1 MEHAYTFGMMVCKQT
16 ICYTE
21 QAKHSEAREKVHR
34 KQLDFLRREVER
46 LGQTAVEN
54 GKTIDKLGQDLRTSQ
69 ASLSVTQTDLDA
81 TQNGKNEG
89 RLPTKTT

>member
-1 MEHAYTFGMMVCKQT
+1 MEHAYTFGVLVCDQT
-16 ICYTE
+16 IRYTE
-21 QAKHSEAREKVHR
+21 KAKHTENVHR
-34 KQLDFLRREVER
+34 QQLACLRRENER
-46 LGQTAVEN
+46 
-54 GKTIDKLGQDLRTSQ
+54 LGQDLRTSQ

>member
-1 MEHAYTFGMMVCKQT
+1 MEHAYAFGVLVCDQT
-16 ICYTE
+16 IRYTAFTE
-21 QAKHSEAREKVHR
+21 KAKHTENVHR
-34 KQLDFLRREVER
+34 QQLQCLRREVER
-46 LGQTAVEN
+46 
-54 GKTIDKLGQDLRTSQ
+54 LGQDLRTSQ